1 MTIDASHLP
10 ELTRRQEEILSLIIR
25 AYTQKPEP
33 VSSKFLVESYDL
45 TFSSA
50 TIRNEMAVLE
60 DLGYI
65 SAPHTSAGRVPTEN
79 GYRYFVSR
87 LMPESDLTTA
97 EQSHIA
103 QRFQALPMGTDT
115 WMRYA
120 ATTLSRMAQTAS
132 LVTQP
137 SAETN
142 RFKHLEL
149 VCIQGRL
156 VLMVLV
162 MQGGT
167 VHQRMLTL
175 AEPVPQPTLSAA
187 AAHINS
193 LCENSS
199 AAEMRMKAVPLPV
212 LEREITELAAEV
224 ISGQGEMVNR
234 IVYREGLSEV
244 INAFPETIGA
254 QQAVRVFEERAFLD
268 LILGEFLAPAGDDV
282 RVVIAGE
289 GRRDELSQVSMV
301 LGRYGVPGQ
310 LSGALGILGP
320 THLNYGRA
328 IGTVRYVSSIMT
340 NMIVK
345 LFNDGEPDAPHDN
358 LIITDSPRAEQPT
371 PPEKSTG
378 KPRRKKNDK

>member
-10 ELTRRQEEILSLIIR
+10 ELTRRQEEILTLIIR

-33 VSSKFLVESYDL
+33 VSSKFLVDSFEIPL
-45 TFSSA
+45 SSA

-60 DLGYI
+60 DLGYV

-87 LMPESDLTTA
+87 LMPDSALTMP

-103 QRFQALPMGTDT
+103 ERFQALPMATEK

-120 ATTLSRMAQTAS
+120 ASTLARLANTAS

-137 SAETN
+137 SAESG

-149 VCIQGRL
+149 VSIQGRL
-156 VLMVLV
+156 VLLVLV

-167 VHQRMLTL
+167 VQQRMLTL
-175 AEPVPQPTLSAA
+175 ADAVPQPALSAA
-187 AAHINS
+187 ASRINA
-193 LCENSS
+193 LCENLS
-199 AAEMRMKAVPLPV
+199 AAEMRIKAMALPV

-224 ISGQGEMVNR
+224 IGNQEGHTSH

-268 LILGEFLAPAGDDV
+268 LILGEYLDPASDEV

-289 GRRDELSQVSMV
+289 GKREELSQVSMV
-301 LGRYGVPGQ
+301 LGRYGMPGR
-310 LSGALGILGP
+310 LGGALGILGP

-340 NMIVK
+340 NMIVQ
-345 LFNDGEPDAPHDN
+345 LFNDETSPDIVIQDPPADLPPH
-358 LIITDSPRAEQPT
+358 PR
-371 PPEKSTG
+371 EKPARRS
-378 KPRRKKNDK
+378 RRKKPNQ